1 MTDSDRSRFDCC
13 VPAPHRRLFQQHR
26 RSRHRP
32 DQSRSATVLCRG
44 PVLTELGVGRGRPPC
59 ASPPNWG
66 IGLATPGGDAARAR
80 KALNAATIAEMHRA
94 FREGGRTA
102 ILKVMKNQPAAFLKL
117 LILLVPREMEVTH
130 SGTVKAMT
138 DDQIEATIAAIQD
151 MLAKREAGENAKV
164 IEGVETVASPAPSLM
179 AAADA
184 AAGARKRKPREVPSP
199 ARM

>member
-1 MTDSDRSRFDCC
+1 
-13 VPAPHRRLFQQHR
+13 
-26 RSRHRP
+26 
-32 DQSRSATVLCRG
+32 
-44 PVLTELGVGRGRPPC
+44 
-59 ASPPNWG
+59 
-66 IGLATPGGDAARAR
+66 
-80 KALNAATIAEMHRA
+80 MHRA

>member
-1 MTDSDRSRFDCC
+1 M
-13 VPAPHRRLFQQHR
+13 
-26 RSRHRP
+26 
-32 DQSRSATVLCRG
+32 
-44 PVLTELGVGRGRPPC
+44 GRGRPPC

>member
-1 MTDSDRSRFDCC
+1 M
-13 VPAPHRRLFQQHR
+13 
-26 RSRHRP
+26 
-32 DQSRSATVLCRG
+32 
-44 PVLTELGVGRGRPPC
+44 GRGRPPC

-164 IEGVETVASPAPSLM
+164 IEGVETVASPAPGLGCGGRGGRGEKAQ
-179 AAADA
+179 AARGAITCTHVTSRCG
-184 AAGARKRKPREVPSP
+184 AGSRRGVRRAGTARPPR
-199 ARM
+199 